1 MPNRIGD
8 PQLSV
13 HGKKGLIAKSA
24 NWLSERQARE
34 IRSASRFSREKWNRT
49 DAGMILELE
58 AGDYSVNLSNARGA
72 EGYGALEVYDLDL
85 DAPSQIELLDKAAA
99 DLIQLWNSK

>member
-1 MPNRIGD
+1 
-8 PQLSV
+8 
-13 HGKKGLIAKSA
+13 
-24 NWLSERQARE
+24 
-34 IRSASRFSREKWNRT
+34 
-49 DAGMILELE
+49 MILELE